1 MEFITVRDLRIRS
14 AEIWKKLR
22 EQGELVLTNNGKP
35 IAILSDV
42 EQNSVE
48 EVLAMVRR
56 SRAQA
61 AVSRLRQAAAQT
73 GVDRLSLDDVN
84 AEIAAVRAANAPAV

>member
-14 AEIWKKLR
+14 AEIWERLR

-48 EVLAMVRR
+48 EVLAMLRR
-56 SRAQA
+56 ARAQA
-61 AVSRLRQAAAQT
+61 AVSRLRQAAVQT
-73 GVDRLSLDDVN
+73 GVDRLPLDDVN
-84 AEIAAVRAANAPAV
+84 AEIAAVRAARAPVV

>member
-14 AEIWKKLR
+14 AEIWEKLR

-48 EVLAMVRR
+48 EVLTLLRR
-56 SRAQA
+56 ARAQA
-61 AVSRLRQAAAQT
+61 AVSRLRQTATQT
-73 GVDRLSLDDVN
+73 GVDRLSLDDMN
-84 AEIAAVRAANAPAV
+84 AEIAAVRTANVPIV

>member
-14 AEIWKKLR
+14 GEIWERLR

-42 EQNSVE
+42 DQDSVE
-48 EVLAMVRR
+48 EVLAMLRR
-56 SRAQA
+56 ARART
-61 AVSRLRQAAAQT
+61 AVSRLRQSAVQT
-73 GVDRLSLDDVN
+73 GLDHLTLDDIN
-84 AEIAAVRAANAPAV
+84 SEITVARQEFA

>member
-14 AEIWKKLR
+14 AEIWEKLR

-42 EQNSVE
+42 EQDSVE
-48 EVLAMVRR
+48 EVLTMLRR
-56 SRAQA
+56 ARAQV

-73 GVDRLSLDDVN
+73 GMDRLTLEDVN
-84 AEIAAVRAANAPAV
+84 AEIAAVRTANAHTQ

>member
-14 AEIWKKLR
+14 AEIWEKLR

-48 EVLAMVRR
+48 EVLTLLRR
-56 SRAQA
+56 ARAQA
-61 AVSRLRQAAAQT
+61 AVSRLRQTATQT
-73 GVDRLSLDDVN
+73 GVDSLSLDDVN
-84 AEIAAVRAANAPAV
+84 AEIAAVRTANVPIV

>member
-14 AEIWKKLR
+14 AEIWEKLR